1 MKININVIGL
11 GFVGLTTAL
20 GFAFKKYKVICVE
33 KNKERL
39 NIIKKGRIPFYEP
52 ELEKI
57 LRKSKKNYC
66 IFSDKPIINQDK
78 INVIFICVG
87 TPSKQSGQINL
98 DQIKKL
104 IIQINKQYK
113 KEKIILVIKSTV
125 LPGTI
130 KENFSKL
137 NNKNVSICSNP
148 EFLREGFAWYDFNNT
163 DKIVIGYENKKD
175 FKILKNIY
183 KKFKGDIIG
192 VNTSTSEFIKY
203 LSNSLL
209 ASLISFSNELTMLAE
224 KQGDINV
231 RKAFQAVKL
240 DRRWFGNP
248 ATISNYLHPGL
259 GYGGYC
265 LPKDLMAIN
274 HLAKKNRITNG
285 ILQSINIVNKKI
297 TIFQI
302 SKVLKNF
309 DKKDQIAI
317 LGISFKPS
325 SDDLRG
331 SKSIELINI
340 LIKKGYKKIYTYDPY
355 VGNEIKNIF
364 GKKIKHS
371 KILKYDRN
379 KRYLLCTAW
388 SDYINFVKKLDKN
401 KYLDFRYV
409 I

>member
-1 MKININVIGL
+1 MKKNINVIGL

-20 GFAFKKYKVICVE
+20 GFAFKKFKVICVE
-33 KNKERL
+33 KNKGRL
-39 NIIKKGRIPFYEP
+39 NIIKKGKIPFHEP
-52 ELEKI
+52 GLEKV

-66 IFSDKPIINQDK
+66 IFSDLPIIDKNK

-98 DQIKKL
+98 DQIKKT
-104 IIQINKQYK
+104 IIPINKQYK
-113 KEKIILVIKSTV
+113 KEKIIFVIKSTV
-125 LPGTI
+125 PPGTI

-137 NNKNVSICSNP
+137 SNNNVSFCSNP

-163 DKIVIGYENKKD
+163 DKIVIGYENKTD

-183 KKFKGDIIG
+183 KKFKGDVIG
-192 VNTSTSEFIKY
+192 VNTNTSEFIKY

-231 RKAFQAVKL
+231 RKAFEAVKM
-240 DRRWFGNP
+240 DKRWFGNP
-248 ATISNYLHPGL
+248 AAISNYLHPGL

-274 HLAKKNRITNG
+274 HLAKKNKITNG

-297 TIFQI
+297 TTFQI

-317 LGISFKPS
+317 LGLSFKPS

-340 LIKKGYKKIYTYDPY
+340 LIKRGYKKIYTYDPY
-355 VGNEIKNIF
+355 VGNEIKSIF
-364 GKKIKHS
+364 GNKVKHS
-371 KILKYDRN
+371 KILKYDHN

-388 SDYINFVKKLDKN
+388 NDYINFVQKLDKN